1 MRNRMR
7 WMGRCMAVAGLW
19 MVFTLAWAQRVEG
32 DRPQAQGP
40 YQAEVT
46 VQGQAELQ
54 RKGGFSRAL
63 GQVLQ
68 RITGDRGVTQRP
80 GVAQELRNA
89 GDYVDGY
96 DYRQDEGVSPVTGAP
111 TYDTTLVVRFDQD
124 KVDTLIA
131 ALGLPVWSEPRPKP
145 VLWLAIDDGRG
156 PRLVGLAQASAARS
170 VLDRA
175 KARGYKLG
183 LPSGSAAEQAAVGA
197 IWRGDTSV
205 VARLSSRY
213 EPPMQL
219 IGKLY
224 RSAGGW
230 TADWTFVDKG
240 RVLSQWSS
248 SDADARRAMAAGA
261 DGAADALVARYAKAP
276 VVGPP
281 GVVRVA
287 FTGLHGSD
295 DYMRLSAYLQG
306 LPVVRGFV
314 PVTATPD
321 TLQADLD
328 LVSGLEGF
336 RRMLDRDVLED
347 TGAVGTPTFQLH

>member
-156 PRLVGLAQASAARS
+156 PRLVGLAQASAAR
-170 VLDRA
+170 
-175 KARGYKLG
+175 
-183 LPSGSAAEQAAVGA
+183 
-197 IWRGDTSV
+197 
-205 VARLSSRY
+205 
-213 EPPMQL
+213 
-219 IGKLY
+219 
-224 RSAGGW
+224 
-230 TADWTFVDKG
+230 
-240 RVLSQWSS
+240 
-248 SDADARRAMAAGA
+248 
-261 DGAADALVARYAKAP
+261 
-276 VVGPP
+276 
-281 GVVRVA
+281 
-287 FTGLHGSD
+287 
-295 DYMRLSAYLQG
+295 
-306 LPVVRGFV
+306 
-314 PVTATPD
+314 
-321 TLQADLD
+321 
-328 LVSGLEGF
+328 
-336 RRMLDRDVLED
+336 
-347 TGAVGTPTFQLH
+347 TGAMPRTTGSPCR